1 MDIGEELPQ
10 FALPLDA
17 PDGQHVLIL
26 GQPGIGGGGVVDEP
40 AGEPLHGDEA
50 HARLPAGLRH
60 RDVLVRGQVAEG
72 ELKGVVA
79 VSYTHL
85 TLPTKA

>member
-26 GQPGIGGGGVVDEP
+26 AQPGIGGGGVVDEP

-50 HARLPAGLRH
+50 HARLPAGPPH
-60 RDVLVRGQVAEG
+60 PEG
-72 ELKGVVA
+72 DLPPVGHQYLLEVVF
-79 VSYTHL
+79 
-85 TLPTKA
+85 